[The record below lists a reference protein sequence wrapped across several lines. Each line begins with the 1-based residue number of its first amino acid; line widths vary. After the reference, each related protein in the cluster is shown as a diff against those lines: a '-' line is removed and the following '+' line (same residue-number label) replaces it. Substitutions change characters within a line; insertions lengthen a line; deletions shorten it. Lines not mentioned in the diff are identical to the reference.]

1 MKGFYFI
8 TDADLSRK
16 GNITDVRDAVS
27 AGVGIVQYRNKK
39 AGSREMFEE
48 AKSLREIC
56 KGRIFLVNDRID
68 IALAAGAD
76 GVHIGQDDLPYSEAR
91 KLLGKDKIIGL
102 TVHTV
107 MEAVEAG
114 RAGADYIGVS
124 PIFETKTKLDAGKPA
139 GLKLIE
145 EIKNKVS
152 IPIAAI
158 GGINLAN
165 AAGVIKSGAD
175 MICAIYATVA
185 AENVKEEIEKF
196 QRLF

>member
-175 MICAIYATVA
+175 MICAISATVA